1 MQNSPLVSIIVPVY
15 KAENYIRRCID
26 SILAQTMTDFELLL
40 IDDGSPDRS
49 GEICDEYAKQDSR
62 IRVFHKENGG
72 VSSARNLGIDNS
84 NGDFLCFFDADD
96 LIPKDCLS
104 ALVAPFCNDVD
115 STVGGYQILG
125 TNNETLFELKTQSTH
140 RININEA
147 IRDFYPNGSMD
158 WQRYL
163 WNRMFR
169 MDVIHKYHI
178 RFREDIYYKEDG
190 LFLVEFLC
198 KSQKDI
204 VYVEEIVYIYR
215 KSEES
220 ATGTIGR
227 TFNPRLYTNIKAHAQ
242 IVKTIKDSTNNREL
256 VNLASNGMLKSYF
269 WLLSTS
275 NSKAE
280 KLAIR
285 RMIMPTTL
293 TTIPTLYIKKSLYI
307 AYVSIRTYFALI
319 YRKNFKKS

>member
-1 MQNSPLVSIIVPVY
+1 MDNTLISIIVPIYNVE
-15 KAENYIRRCID
+15 KYIRKCID
-26 SILAQTMTDFELLL
+26 SLINQTYHHIEIILV
-40 IDDGSPDRS
+40 DDGSTDES
-49 GEICDEYAKQDSR
+49 GNICEEIAKKDKR
-62 IRVFHKENGG
+62 IKVFHKRNGG

-96 LIPKDCLS
+96 LIPKDSLS
-104 ALVAPFCNDVD
+104 ALVAPFSNDVD
-115 STVGGYQILG
+115 STVGGFQILG
-125 TNNETLFELKTQSTH
+125 TNNDILFELKTQSTH
-140 RININEA
+140 RINLNEA

-169 MDVIHKYHI
+169 SDVIHKYHI

-198 KSQKDI
+198 KSQKDVI
-204 VYVEEIVYIYR
+204 YVEDIVYIYR
-215 KSEES
+215 KNGES
-220 ATGTIGR
+220 ATGKIGR
-227 TFNPRLYTNIKAHAQ
+227 IFNPRLYTNIKAHAQ
-242 IVKTIKDSTNNREL
+242 IVKTIKKSTNNREL
-256 VNLASNGMLKSYF
+256 VRLASKGMLNSYY

-293 TTIPTLYIKKSLYI
+293 ATIPTLYLRHSLYK
-307 AYVSIRTYFALI
+307 AYVSIRTFFALI
-319 YRKNFKKS
+319 YRKYFKRT

>member
-1 MQNSPLVSIIVPVY
+1 MPKVSIIVPIY
-15 KAENYIRRCID
+15 KAEKYLRCCLD
-26 SILAQTMTDFELLL
+26 SILQQTFTDWECILV
-40 IDDGSPDRS
+40 DDGSPDGS
-49 GEICDEYAKQDSR
+49 GAICDEYSQRDSR
-62 IRVFHKENGG
+62 FRVFHKENGG

-96 LIPKDCLS
+96 LIPKDSLS
-104 ALVAPFCNDVD
+104 ALVAPFNNDVD
-115 STVGGYQILG
+115 STVGGFQILG
-125 TNNETLFELKTQSTH
+125 TNNEILFELKTQSTH

-220 ATGTIGR
+220 ATGKIGR

-242 IVKTIKDSTNNREL
+242 IVKTIKDSTNDREL
-256 VNLASNGMLKSYF
+256 VRLASNGMLKSYF

-293 TTIPTLYIKKSLYI
+293 ATIPTLYLKKTSYI

-319 YRKNFKKS
+319 YRKYFKKS

>member
-1 MQNSPLVSIIVPVY
+1 MPKVSIIVPIY
-15 KAENYIRRCID
+15 KAEKYLRCCLD
-26 SILAQTMTDFELLL
+26 SIRQQTFTDWECILV
-40 IDDGSPDRS
+40 DDGSPDGS
-49 GEICDEYAKQDSR
+49 GDICDEYAHRDSR
-62 IRVFHKENGG
+62 FRVFHKENGG

-96 LIPKDCLS
+96 LIPKNSLS
-104 ALVAPFCNDVD
+104 ALVAPFSNDVD
-115 STVGGYQILG
+115 STVGGFQILG
-125 TNNETLFELKTQSTH
+125 INNDILFELKTQSTH
-140 RININEA
+140 RINFNEA

-169 MDVIHKYHI
+169 TDVIHKYHI

-198 KSQKDI
+198 KSQKDV
-204 VYVEEIVYIYR
+204 VYVEDVVYIYR
-215 KSEES
+215 KNEGS
-220 ATGTIGR
+220 ATGQIGS

-242 IVKTIKDSTNNREL
+242 IVKTIKKSTNNREL
-256 VNLASNGMLKSYF
+256 VRLASKGMLNSYF
-269 WLLSTS
+269 WLLSTC

-280 KLAIR
+280 KHAVL

-293 TTIPTLYIKKSLYI
+293 ATIPTLYLKKIFYM
-307 AYVSIRTYFALI
+307 AYVNIRTYFALI
-319 YRKNFKKS
+319 YRKHFKRT

>member
-1 MQNSPLVSIIVPVY
+1 MNNPTVSIIVPVFNTEKY
-15 KAENYIRRCID
+15 LSKCLD
-26 SILAQTMTDFELLL
+26 SLIGQTHQNIEIILV
-40 IDDGSPDRS
+40 DDGSTDRS
-49 GEICDEYAKQDSR
+49 GAICDEYAKKDSR
-62 IRVFHKENGG
+62 FRVFHKENGG

-96 LIPKDCLS
+96 LIPKDSLS
-104 ALVAPFCNDVD
+104 ALVAPFNNDVD
-115 STVGGYQILG
+115 STVGGFQILG
-125 TNNETLFELKTQSTH
+125 TNNVVLFELKTPSTH
-140 RININEA
+140 LININEA

-169 MDVIHKYHI
+169 ADVIHKYHI

-198 KSQKDI
+198 KSQKNV

-215 KSEES
+215 KNEES
-220 ATGTIGR
+220 ATGKIGR

-242 IVKTIKDSTNNREL
+242 IVKTIKNGTNNREL
-256 VNLASNGMLKSYF
+256 VRLASKGMLKSYF

-285 RMIMPTTL
+285 RMILPTTL
-293 TTIPTLYIKKSLYI
+293 ATIPTLYLKKTLYI
-307 AYVSIRTYFALI
+307 AYVNIRTYFALI
-319 YRKNFKKS
+319 YRKHFKRL

>member
-1 MQNSPLVSIIVPVY
+1 MPKVSVIVPVY
-15 KAENYIRRCID
+15 KAEKYILRCLD
-26 SILAQTMTDFELLL
+26 SLLAQTFSDFELLL
-40 IDDGSPDRS
+40 IDDGSPDRC
-49 GEICDEYAKQDSR
+49 GEICDEYARKDSR
-62 IRVFHKENGG
+62 IRVFHKKNGG

-96 LIPKDCLS
+96 LIPKDSLS
-104 ALVAPFCNDVD
+104 ALIAPFSNDVD
-115 STVGGYQILG
+115 STVGGFQILG
-125 TNNETLFELKTQSTH
+125 INNAILFELKTQATH

-169 MDVIHKYHI
+169 TDVIHKYYI

-204 VYVEEIVYIYR
+204 VYIEDIVYIYR
-215 KSEES
+215 KNKES
-220 ATGTIGR
+220 ATGKIGR
-227 TFNPRLYTNIKAHAQ
+227 IFNPRLYTNIKAHAQ
-242 IVKTIKDSTNNREL
+242 IVKTIKKSTNNREL
-256 VNLASNGMLKSYF
+256 VRLASKGMLNSYF

-280 KLAIR
+280 ELAIR

-293 TTIPTLYIKKSLYI
+293 ATIPTLYLKHSLFI

-319 YRKNFKKS
+319 YRKYFKRT